1 MIKSSV
7 MKSLRSQHD
16 YPIYQRGKVKK
27 GIKNS
32 TRQKGKI
39 QPLLVERRAGIN
51 LIASFPGEINTNRDW
66 NPLRFSNQR
75 IIFKKCYLKARAL
88 YR

>member
-7 MKSLRSQHD
+7 MKDLRSQHD
-16 YPIYQRGKVKK
+16 YPIYQRDEVKK

-32 TRQKGKI
+32 TRKKGAT

-75 IIFKKCYLKARAL
+75 IIFKKCHFKARAL